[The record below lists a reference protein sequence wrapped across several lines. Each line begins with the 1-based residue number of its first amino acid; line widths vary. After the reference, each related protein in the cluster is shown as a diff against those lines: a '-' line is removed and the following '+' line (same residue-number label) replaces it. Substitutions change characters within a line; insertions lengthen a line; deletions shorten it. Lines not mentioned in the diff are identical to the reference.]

1 MVQLSQWVVRR
12 AYSSQA
18 ANVNNA
24 VVHDEPS
31 PLGELSMCCEY
42 VWQKPSG
49 AYVLV
54 LCVAEVGMCCVCVG
68 AMCAAMG
75 LCVGA
80 MCDMC
85 RRMPGGAI
93 CVIVELHSAEAQYQ
107 STSWRLDIS
116 LKTRGFAL

>member
-18 ANVNNA
+18 SNVNNA
-24 VVHDEPS
+24 VVHDEPP
-31 PLGELSMCCEY
+31 PLGVSMWCEY

-54 LCVAEVGMCCVCVG
+54 LCVAEAGMWCLCVG

-93 CVIVELHSAEAQYQ
+93 CVIVELHPAEAQYL
-107 STSWRLDIS
+107 STGCSLDIS